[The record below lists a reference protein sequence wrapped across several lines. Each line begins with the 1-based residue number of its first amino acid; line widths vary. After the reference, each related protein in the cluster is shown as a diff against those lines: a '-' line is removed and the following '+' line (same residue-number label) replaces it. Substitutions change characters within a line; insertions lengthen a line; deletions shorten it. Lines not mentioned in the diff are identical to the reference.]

1 MLHLQWVGILMQS
14 AIHLCRS
21 AGVHI
26 WVQIGGLAEVISF
39 ALNHSWVPVSYTWA
53 PKVYLMV
60 SCAAAVWIILS
71 LHWCCVIAGDC
82 YIIRRG
88 KAGEPSDE
96 AQCTAQCWWKLVM
109 RNAAVQKSAGKES
122 SVVITEKSVES
133 SLHLKVVHGVNAA
146 TLH

>member
-1 MLHLQWVGILMQS
+1 MLHLQCVGILMQS
-14 AIHLCRS
+14 TIHLCHS

-26 WVQIGGLAEVISF
+26 WVQTGGLAEVISF
-39 ALNHSWVPVSYTWA
+39 ALNHRWVPVSYTWE

-60 SCAAAVWIILS
+60 PCAAAVRIILS
-71 LHWCCVIAGDC
+71 LQWCCILAGDC
-82 YIIRRG
+82 YVIRRG

-109 RNAAVQKSAGKES
+109 RNAAVQKSAGEEG